1 MLHKE
6 ERCPSDT
13 SSFFGY
19 SPETH
24 LGVLPEKE
32 IEPERYCKYLEGDK
46 VI

>member
-13 SSFFGY
+13 SSFLVI
-19 SPETH
+19 PRTH
-24 LGVLPEKE
+24 IGVFPEKE
-32 IEPERYCKYLEGDK
+32 IEPDRCYEYLEGDK